1 MKESPSKESLVYHES
16 YEQISDSENVED
28 PHVSYGSTSYASI
41 PGTEHHQHSY
51 LSPPSPPRSPTS
63 QVNSSMMR
71 SSTSI
76 YQDVGPKARVGLRK
90 MQKLDRISS
99 QRILETSIPRP
110 HKKSFV
116 AALYQMITGNKINLL
131 LLALPLAYWSHH
143 SGWSGMS
150 VFIWNFIAM
159 VPLAALLGAF
169 TEELA
174 AHTNQTIGGLINA
187 TFGNAVEVVVAIQ
200 ALLAGEVRVVQ
211 ASMIGSIFSNLLLVL
226 GCCFFFGGLIY
237 KEQHYQSMVATA
249 NMGLLGLSSIALIL
263 PTPFAEYYDLED
275 EDSLGISRVAAIF
288 LIVMYLQLLVFQLKT
303 HADLFEDDEEEETEM
318 SFGAAMA
325 GLVGVTAIIT
335 KLSEYLVD
343 SIDGFCTESGM
354 SRTFVGLIII
364 PIVGNAVEHATAV
377 SVAMKDKMDLAM
389 GVAVGSCVQIS
400 LFVAP
405 LTVIVGWVADV
416 PMTFNFP
423 HFEIILYVLS
433 IVIVSICVSNS
444 KSNWLEGSMLITTY
458 VMIAVGFWYEKV
470 RDY

>member
-16 YEQISDSENVED
+16 YEQVSDSENVED
-28 PHVSYGSTSYASI
+28 PHLSYGSTSYASN
-41 PGTEHHQHSY
+41 PATEYQHHSY
-51 LSPPSPPRSPTS
+51 LSPAPSRSRSPTS
-63 QVNSSMMR
+63 QVNSS
-71 SSTSI
+71 SISI

-99 QRILETSIPRP
+99 RRTLETSTRRNGP
-110 HKKSFV
+110 HKKSFFV
-116 AALYQMITGNKINLL
+116 ALSQMITGNKINLL

-159 VPLAALLGAF
+159 IPLAALLGAF

-275 EDSLGISRVAAIF
+275 EESLGISRVAAIF

-318 SFGAAMA
+318 SFGSAMA

-343 SIDGFCTESGM
+343 SIDGFCTESGI

-416 PMTFNFP
+416 PMSFNFP

>member
-1 MKESPSKESLVYHES
+1 MMESPSKESLVYHES
-16 YEQISDSENVED
+16 FEQISDSDNVED
-28 PHVSYGSTSYASI
+28 PHVSYGSTSYASN
-41 PGTEHHQHSY
+41 PATDHSY
-51 LSPPSPPRSPTS
+51 LSPPPTSRSPTS
-63 QVNSSMMR
+63 QINSSI
-71 SSTSI
+71 SI

-99 QRILETSIPRP
+99 RRILETSTRRNGHP
-110 HKKSFV
+110 KKSFFV
-116 AALYQMITGNKINLL
+116 ALSQMITGNKINLL
-131 LLALPLAYWSHH
+131 LLALPLAYWSQH

-150 VFIWNFIAM
+150 VFLWNFIAM
-159 VPLAALLGAF
+159 IPLAALLGAF

-275 EDSLGISRVAAIF
+275 EESLGISRVAAIF

-318 SFGAAMA
+318 SFASAMA

-343 SIDGFCTESGM
+343 SIDGFCTESGI

-405 LTVIVGWVADV
+405 ITVIVGWVADV
-416 PMTFNFP
+416 PMSFNFP

>member
-1 MKESPSKESLVYHES
+1 
-16 YEQISDSENVED
+16 
-28 PHVSYGSTSYASI
+28 
-41 PGTEHHQHSY
+41 
-51 LSPPSPPRSPTS
+51 
-63 QVNSSMMR
+63 
-71 SSTSI
+71 
-76 YQDVGPKARVGLRK
+76 
-90 MQKLDRISS
+90 
-99 QRILETSIPRP
+99 
-110 HKKSFV
+110 
-116 AALYQMITGNKINLL
+116 MI
-131 LLALPLAYWSHH
+131 
-143 SGWSGMS
+143 
-150 VFIWNFIAM
+150 
-159 VPLAALLGAF
+159 PLAALLGAF

-275 EDSLGISRVAAIF
+275 EESLGISRVAAIF

-318 SFGAAMA
+318 SFASAMA

-343 SIDGFCTESGM
+343 SIDGFCTESGI

-405 LTVIVGWVADV
+405 ITVIVGWVADV
-416 PMTFNFP
+416 PMSFNFP